1 MQSWLLITALLLML
15 IEALVART
23 GWHLPEW
30 AFAGWQWKRREKPK
44 AAVMKHQARLKTP
57 EPAVANEP
65 AAAPPT
71 VEPTPADRQRRF
83 DRAKRK

>member
-1 MQSWLLITALLLML
+1 
-15 IEALVART
+15 
-23 GWHLPEW
+23 
-30 AFAGWQWKRREKPK
+30 
-44 AAVMKHQARLKTP
+44 MKHQARLKTP
-57 EPAVANEP
+57 EPAVTKEP